1 MHNKIS
7 HMFFS
12 LYSIHRL
19 HIKYVVS
26 VLSFSVGKN
35 LHFAFHGS
43 LGYLWSLT
51 NEGGLGS

>member
-1 MHNKIS
+1 ML
-7 HMFFS
+7 FS